1 MSWPERWMGTT
12 SACWGWPPASRP
24 GAARSSSLTTS
35 GRSAA
40 RAELSGSSSIL
51 RIPPFAR
58 AVRLYDASRC
68 ISALPVLTRYIAPAT
83 APMSRP
89 AWVSATLSTSSSA
102 RDELTAEAMASKSAA
117 RSRAPLSSASAA
129 SSSRVVPRIRMSE
142 RVRRMNAMISRTEG
156 TSSTA
161 ARSKVK
167 PPLGARCHRLTPGK
181 SGWFY
186 TRPELEPLSF
196 DDLPLGGE
204 WTTRRRTV
212 SEADIALFA
221 GVAGDLSPLTIEA
234 NAGSPRHA
242 PPALVVAIAVG
253 LGSVDT
259 PVPSVAEWE
268 WLNWKFPREVRAGDT
283 IYARWT
289 LTQHTPPVAGA
300 PSSIVGLRGGVPLS
314 AREACA
320 PASIVVWRVDVHLLD
335 GALCAEGEVGAKVNR
350 KSRQPVAAP
359 KPAAP
364 PAASGAAAAPRRRR
378 RRPRANGG
386 VLAGPAS
393 VAAPPPAAAKP
404 ERTSSP
410 SRRRRRRR
418 SGAGR
423 GDEEHE
429 PRAPHVQETTP
440 APPVVAAAAPLS
452 TATKPGQQG
461 TIGKVLRRLR
471 GST

>member
-1 MSWPERWMGTT
+1 M
-12 SACWGWPPASRP
+12 
-24 GAARSSSLTTS
+24 
-35 GRSAA
+35 
-40 RAELSGSSSIL
+40 
-51 RIPPFAR
+51 
-58 AVRLYDASRC
+58 
-68 ISALPVLTRYIAPAT
+68 
-83 APMSRP
+83 
-89 AWVSATLSTSSSA
+89 
-102 RDELTAEAMASKSAA
+102 
-117 RSRAPLSSASAA
+117 
-129 SSSRVVPRIRMSE
+129 
-142 RVRRMNAMISRTEG
+142 
-156 TSSTA
+156 
-161 ARSKVK
+161 
-167 PPLGARCHRLTPGK
+167 
-181 SGWFY
+181 
-186 TRPELEPLSF
+186 
-196 DDLPLGGE
+196 
-204 WTTRRRTV
+204 
-212 SEADIALFA
+212 
-221 GVAGDLSPLTIEA
+221 AGDLSPLTIEA

-289 LTQHTPPVAGA
+289 LTQKRPPVAGA
-300 PSSIVGLRGGVPLS
+300 PS
-314 AREACA
+314 
-320 PASIVVWRVDVHLLD
+320 SIVVWRVDVHLLD

-386 VLAGPAS
+386 VLPEPPS

-429 PRAPHVQETTP
+429 PRAPHVQETAP

-452 TATKPGQQG
+452 TATRPGQQG